1 MPINFSSFFHY
12 TRNERIGIVV
22 LSVVLVSLIAVRATM
37 GLWVKPDTDP
47 KKEKQLIEKWAS
59 YQQAQQAAPIANVE
73 RPAYEKENSNYT
85 TPLPHKLNINTADT
99 ATLIRIKGVGKVTAE
114 KIIYRRNK
122 KGAFTN
128 IAQLHEVGSFSEEH
142 LTMLSTHI
150 IFTDSLTLE

>member
-1 MPINFSSFFHY
+1 MPINFSSFIHY

-22 LSVVLVSLIAVRATM
+22 LSSALISLIAVRATM
-37 GLWVKPDTDP
+37 GLWVKPDIDTE
-47 KKEKQLIEKWAS
+47 KEKQLIEKWAS
-59 YQQAQQAAPIANVE
+59 YQQTQQPAPIAKVE

-150 IFTDSLTLE
+150 IFTDSLTSE